1 MSGYVRE
8 SLRLAIYRRDS
19 FRCIYCG
26 FQADVLESTVRG
38 THPELELDH
47 VEPQWRGGGSGA
59 ENMVACCL
67 PCNDLKHGKDIA
79 EFIKVAGF
87 DEEAVQRRL
96 YLAKR
101 RRLVRGRKKS
111 LELMR
116 ILKLLEEAR
125 CPWCDKTCDHCLEAF
140 AKVTL
145 LGRSDADVEG

>member
-1 MSGYVRE
+1 VSGYTRE

-26 FQADVLESTVRG
+26 FQADILEATVRG
-38 THPELELDH
+38 THPDLELDH
-47 VEPQWRGGGSGA
+47 VEPQIKGGGSGA

-67 PCNDLKHGKDIA
+67 PCNDLKHDKDLS
-79 EFIKVAGF
+79 EFLAVAGMVV
-87 DEEAVQRRL
+87 EEVRRRL

-101 RRLVRGRKKS
+101 RRVVRGRKKA

-125 CPWCDKTCDHCLEAF
+125 CPWCDKTCDHCFDAL

-145 LGRSDADVEG
+145 LGGSDAYVEG